1 MARLNPFIR
10 PVVAAFALSAS
21 FACGGGSCGGCSSNP
36 DYVYP
41 SRQDV
46 DTLPVPDAV
55 KVRLTRDGVQ
65 FLEDALP
72 ALMAQAL
79 ADQGG
84 QNGAL
89 VIDVP
94 GTTFPFNQDPIEG
107 SITIAD
113 GENGTPNSTATVY
126 TEAFD
131 ERLSLSLTDDRDGLR
146 ITITDLQIGLDVI
159 AAGDVGLSIFGQ
171 RLTGIDAACVLGNGN
186 SGPPA
191 HAVRVTVD
199 IDLYPSVDNAHML
212 DFDISMRNFSIDGF
226 DVRVHAGTDWQ
237 CADGDLC
244 LPWFLGGQCLD
255 NSSFECEEVLCPA
268 LDGLFNIG
276 ENLFDLLEP
285 ALSPLFADLGEALV
299 NNLAPETPLRSD
311 MQMETGA
318 LIADLA
324 SLRRANPLGVHTAAM
339 PGAFAVDCDDR
350 APGECE
356 DSEHAGMDI
365 ALQLGFEAV
374 VDAPEEFPNG
384 CVRIGDTLPQFPA
397 PEPYALPPTWT
408 DGNGD
413 PQNYAIGMALS
424 EAGLN
429 QLGWSLFTSG
439 TLCID
444 LASAEIGLLT
454 GNSMTLNSGMFGLLA
469 GEILAIAGPTAPVMV
484 RLRPTSSPVFDILP
498 GAGPNDD
505 QMKLTLSEF
514 KMEVFVGVDRRFIRA
529 FATLLDMDMTLRLSP
544 EADEN
549 GEPIVVIQVSDGP
562 NVGNFQ
568 MVYDEPIAGSDLGS
582 TLPALLD
589 VVLGTLLQDAL
600 RFDVNL
606 GEALT
611 DALGVPVAAAI
622 THVETRG
629 DEGSELALYTSL
641 RAGEAI
647 PMRSAMD
654 PVIAH
659 IDEGSLLERKGQ
671 RWVATG
677 RLAVQLANTEGLE
690 YSTRVDGGPWRVWTQ
705 PDADGVLWVRQP
717 RLMLGASHR
726 VELRVRHVGDWSET
740 PQLLPPLFVNTDAY
754 APTLSVL
761 PKPEGWQIAIDDL
774 GGTDGVVLLVRSEDD
789 DQFSAL
795 DSADIE
801 RDDLQPG
808 ERLEIV
814 AQDRFGRRSAPVHVD
829 RPRPGTERDLPPQ
842 AASGCNGTGLGSW
855 LLLLPLWGLRR
866 RRLT

>member
-1 MARLNPFIR
+1 MAGPNPILR
-10 PVVAAFALSAS
+10 PLVAALALSAT

-41 SRQDV
+41 SRQDL
-46 DTLPVPDAV
+46 DTIPVPDSV
-55 KVRLTRDGVQ
+55 KLRMTKDGVQ

-94 GTTFPFNQDPIEG
+94 GTTFGFNQDPIEG
-107 SITIAD
+107 SVTIAD

-131 ERLSLSLTDDRDGLR
+131 ERMTLGLTDERDGLR
-146 ITITDLQIGLDVI
+146 ITISDLQIGLDVI
-159 AAGDVGLSIFGQ
+159 AAGDVGLVIFGQ

-186 SGPPA
+186 AGPPP

-199 IDLYPSVDNAHML
+199 IDLFPVVDNAHML
-212 DFDISMRNFSIDGF
+212 DFDVGIRDFSIDDF

-237 CADGDLC
+237 CDDGDLC

-255 NSSFECEEVLCPA
+255 NSRFECEQVLCPA
-268 LDGLFNIG
+268 LDGLFNVG
-276 ENLFDLLEP
+276 ENLFALLEP
-285 ALSPLFADLGEALV
+285 ALAPVLTNLAEALV
-299 NNLAPETPLRSD
+299 NNLAPATPLRSD
-311 MQMETGA
+311 MQMETGT
-318 LIADLA
+318 LVADLA
-324 SLRRANPLGVHTAAM
+324 SLRRANPLGVHTAVM
-339 PGAFAVDCDDR
+339 PGAFSVDCDDR

-356 DSEHAGMDI
+356 DSEHVGMDI

-374 VDAPEEFPNG
+374 VESPDEFPNG
-384 CVRIGDTLPQFPA
+384 CVQIGDTLPQFPA
-397 PEPYALPPTWT
+397 PEPFALPATWT

-413 PQNYAIGMALS
+413 AQTYAIGMALS

-429 QLGWSLFTSG
+429 QLGWALFTSG

-444 LASAEIGLLT
+444 ITTAEIGVLT
-454 GNSMTLNSGMFGLLA
+454 GNSIELNSGMFGLLA
-469 GEILAIAGPTAPVMV
+469 GEILAIAGPTAPVMI
-484 RLRPTSSPVFDILP
+484 RLRPTTPPVFDILP

-529 FATLLDMDMTLRLSP
+529 FATLIDMDMTLRLSP

-589 VVLGTLLQDAL
+589 VVLGTFLQDAL
-600 RFDVNL
+600 RFDLNL
-606 GEALT
+606 GETLSG
-611 DALGVPVAAAI
+611 ALGVPVAAAI
-622 THVETRG
+622 AHVETRG
-629 DEGSELALYTSL
+629 DDGSELALYTDL
-641 RAGEAI
+641 RVGEAN
-647 PMRSAMD
+647 PMRASMD
-654 PVIAH
+654 PVVAH
-659 IDEGSLLERKGQ
+659 IDETSLLELKAD
-671 RWVATG
+671 RWIATG

-690 YSTRVDGGPWRVWTQ
+690 YSTRVDGGPWRVWNE
-705 PDADGVLWVRQP
+705 PGNDGVLWVRQP
-717 RLMLGASHR
+717 RLMLGGTHR
-726 VELRVRHVGDWSET
+726 VEMRVRHVGDWRET
-740 PQLLPPLFVNTDAY
+740 PQALPPLFVNTDAY
-754 APTLSVL
+754 APSLTVL
-761 PKPEGWQIAIDDL
+761 PQPSGWQIAISDL
-774 GGTDGVVLLVRSEDD
+774 GGTEDVELLVRGEDD
-789 DQFSAL
+789 DSYRPLASAE
-795 DSADIE
+795 IE
-801 RDDLQPG
+801 RSDLNPG

-814 AQDRFGRRSAPVHVD
+814 AEDRYGRRSAPVHVD
-829 RPRPGTERDLPPQ
+829 RPRPGVERVLPPHVS
-842 AASGCNGTGLGSW
+842 SGCNHTGLAGW
-855 LLLLPLWGLRR
+855 FLLLPLWALRR
-866 RRLT
+866 RRAA